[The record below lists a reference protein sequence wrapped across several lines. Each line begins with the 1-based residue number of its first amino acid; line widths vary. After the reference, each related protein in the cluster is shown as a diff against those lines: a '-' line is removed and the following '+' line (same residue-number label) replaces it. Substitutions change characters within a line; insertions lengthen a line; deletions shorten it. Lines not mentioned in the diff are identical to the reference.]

1 MTKRGSRPPS
11 RPGRAS
17 PFQEE
22 DRVAEIPEKI
32 VGYRRTSYAVW
43 EITLACNLA
52 CGHCGSRAGDA
63 RVNELSTEEAFDL
76 IHQMAECGIGEVT
89 MIGGEA
95 FLRPDWLEL
104 AKEINNSGMV
114 CTMTTG
120 GYGVSLETARR
131 MKAAGIARV
140 SVSIDGLEDTH
151 DFQRGK
157 KGAFKSAFKTMGHL
171 QEVGVLFGCN
181 TQINRLSA
189 PELPRILEAIRDAG
203 SSGWQLQMTV
213 PMGNAADNASWL
225 LQPAELLDLYPVL
238 ARVVRRANADGVT
251 VLSGNN
257 IGYYGPYE
265 TLLRSAPGDENAM
278 WMGCQ
283 AGLYALGI
291 EADGAIKGCPSLP
304 TKAYTGGNIRDRPLR
319 EILETKELLIN
330 MGGGTAAGEKHL
342 WGFCKSCEHRHLCR
356 GGCSWTAHVFFD
368 KRGNN
373 PYCHHRALELQKIGK
388 RERVVPK
395 LMAIGE
401 PFDNGVF
408 KLIVEP
414 SDKAWPDGDPLRF
427 TKDKVVWPDGWDAWP
442 FIEDGPP
449 RADVVK
455 SWLEVLKSNGTQSS

>member
-1 MTKRGSRPPS
+1 M
-11 RPGRAS
+11 
-17 PFQEE
+17 
-22 DRVAEIPEKI
+22 AEVPEKI
-32 VGYRRTSYAVW
+32 VGYRRKSYAVW

-63 RVNELSTEEAFDL
+63 RENELSTDEAKDL
-76 IHQMAECGIGEVT
+76 IHQMAACGIGEVT

-104 AKEINNSGMV
+104 AKEINASGMV

-120 GYGVSLETARR
+120 GYGISQQTARR
-131 MKAAGIARV
+131 MKDAGIVRV

-157 KGAFKSAFKTMGHL
+157 KGAFRAAFKSM
-171 QEVGVLFGCN
+171 ENMAAAGVLFGTN

-189 PELPRILEAIRDAG
+189 PELPRILEAVRDAG
-203 SSGWQLQMTV
+203 SSGWQLQLTV
-213 PMGNAADNASWL
+213 PMGNAADNAAWL
-225 LQPAELLDLYPVL
+225 LQPCELLEVYPVL

-251 VLSGNN
+251 VLCGNN

-265 TLLRSAPGDENAM
+265 NLLRSAPGDENAM

-304 TKAYTGGNIRDRPLR
+304 TKAYTGGNIRERPLA
-319 EILETKELLIN
+319 EILETRELLMN
-330 MGGGTAAGEKHL
+330 MGGGTKEGEKHL
-342 WGFCKSCEHRHLCR
+342 WGFCKTCDHHRLCR

-373 PYCHHRALELQKIGK
+373 PYCHHRALEMQKRGK

-408 KLIVEP
+408 KLIVEDLDAP
-414 SDKAWPDGDPLRF
+414 WPAGDALRF
-427 TKDKVVWPDGWDAWP
+427 TRDKVTWPAGWERWP
-442 FIEDGPP
+442 FVEDGEP
-449 RADVVK
+449 RGDVVK
-455 SWLEVLKSNGTQSS
+455 EWLDGLG